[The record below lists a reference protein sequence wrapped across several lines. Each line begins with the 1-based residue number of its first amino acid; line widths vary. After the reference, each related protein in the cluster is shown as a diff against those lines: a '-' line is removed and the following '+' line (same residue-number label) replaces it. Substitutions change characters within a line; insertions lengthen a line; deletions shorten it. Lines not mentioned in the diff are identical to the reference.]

1 MSRRISRLA
10 RKQKKENTF
19 ERKDQR
25 NISEGLK
32 DLNKCNSINRS

>member
-25 NISEGLK
+25 NVSEDLK
-32 DLNKCNSINRS
+32 DINKSNSINRS